1 MLGPALKKL
10 FFDLHHRTTPPLSKF
25 EQALHREL
33 LGILLTK
40 QFEMSVS
47 GGGPDALVR
56 TEGVEVTPNV
66 QVSSD
71 YLKSIPGGIGEIFS
85 GGPNLNFQVD
95 LSGGDWGDSS
105 GMQIGCGEKK
115 CKYREPEA

>member
-47 GGGPDALVR
+47 GDGPGALVR
-56 TEGVEVTPNV
+56 TEGVEAMADVE
-66 QVSSD
+66 VSGD
-71 YLKSIPGGIGEIFS
+71 YLKSLPGAIGQFL
-85 GGPNLNFQVD
+85 GGSPNLNLQVD

-115 CKYREPEA
+115 CKYREPET